1 MQKTLRR
8 NILRFFLFFG
18 NGCQI
23 FIILGEE
30 KKLLEL
36 LQKKPNEGMKELM
49 AKYMGYCYTIVRNR
63 LPDFPQEDIEECVSD
78 VFLDVY
84 KYKEKIDLEK
94 GGLRVFLAV
103 VARRR
108 AADRYHGALK
118 KNSLPLEEGIAN
130 KEKGLPFEEKEV
142 LLQAIRSLGDPD
154 EKILIWKFYYGYP
167 TRKIAEALGMKENT
181 VDQKV
186 KRGLEKLRK
195 TLGGGGFY
203 EG

>member
-1 MQKTLRR
+1 MD
-8 NILRFFLFFG
+8 
-18 NGCQI
+18 
-23 FIILGEE
+23 E

-36 LQKKPNEGMKELM
+36 LRKKPNEGMKELM
-49 AKYMGYCYTIVRNR
+49 KQYMGYCYHIVRNR
-63 LPDFPQEDIEECVSD
+63 LEGFPQEDIEECVSD
-78 VFLDVY
+78 VFLDTY
-84 KYKEKIDLEK
+84 RYREKLDLEK
-94 GGLRVFLAV
+94 GGFRAFLAI

-108 AADRYHGALK
+108 AADRYDAAMK
-118 KNSLPLEEGIAN
+118 KGTLPLEEDI
-130 KEKGLPFEEKEV
+130 KEEKKGLTFEEKET

-167 TRKIAEALGMKENT
+167 TKMIAEALGLKENT

-195 TLGGGGFY
+195 ALEGGGFY

>member
-1 MQKTLRR
+1 MDD
-8 NILRFFLFFG
+8 
-18 NGCQI
+18 
-23 FIILGEE
+23 

-49 AKYMGYCYTIVRNR
+49 AVYMGYCYHIVKNR
-63 LPDFPQEDIEECVSD
+63 LIDFPQEDIEECVSD
-78 VFLDVY
+78 VFLDAY
-84 KYKEKIDLEK
+84 RYRGKIDMEK
-94 GGLRVFLAV
+94 GGFRSFLAV

-108 AADRYHGALK
+108 AADRFEAAVNK
-118 KNSLPLEEGIAN
+118 ETLPLEDTYK
-130 KEKGLPFEEKEV
+130 KEVKGLSFEDKE
-142 LLQAIRSLGDPD
+142 LLLAAIRALGDPD

-167 TRKIAEALGMKENT
+167 TRKIAEALGLKENT

-195 TLGGGGFY
+195 TLEGGGFY